1 MHFYTDFYNFY
12 KYPFW
17 LSCLVIALRLR
28 ALRRTRLCAVSKY
41 LCILY
46 TPTVY
51 EISNRVWDFIR
62 HFARLS
68 NALTS
73 PRTRSFSHTRFA
85 SSIQMTP
92 FCPIIHAI
100 LFVFCRRPF
109 ARRCFRVRYLFISPS
124 CCRWPRRYASF
135 SYTLS
140 TVSDTSSGRLLNEL
154 RCILPRVSYALLD
167 ELSDDSSGGLV
178 CGITLS
184 ACRFCGWARWLHR
197 REVMPIFGIGP
208 IRTSWWISA
217 WPQYERVSGT

>member
-1 MHFYTDFYNFY
+1 MHFCTDFYNFY

-17 LSCLVIALRLR
+17 LSCLVIAFRLR

-41 LCILY
+41 LCMLY

-62 HFARLS
+62 HFARLA

-85 SSIQMTP
+85 SSIQMAS

-100 LFVFCRRPF
+100 LFVFCRRPC

-124 CCRWPRRYASF
+124 CCRWPRHCAVLVTNPAQYFGALF
-135 SYTLS
+135 STGSCTVRPRRFIDSCLS
-140 TVSDTSSGRLLNEL
+140 CHRADLSLMPEPALVIPCPRLLTRYL
-154 RCILPRVSYALLD
+154 GD
-167 ELSDDSSGGLV
+167 
-178 CGITLS
+178 
-184 ACRFCGWARWLHR
+184 F
-197 REVMPIFGIGP
+197 
-208 IRTSWWISA
+208 
-217 WPQYERVSGT
+217 